1 MIAIGFYRAFTRQP
15 MPTERSVFPIVAGI
29 SIVILVMHLIASP
42 VGCLVRRI
50 RVSANRRSRGWWLAG
65 WLVWTGTLSLAVPV
79 LPRSTV
85 ANALLADGPAPDPPT
100 IRAGQ
105 VLLLLAAPGVF
116 PAVWRTTMPFR
127 LPRRQWVAVPIALAI
142 AAAFVRRIFTM
153 LVGGV
158 LQPSLSY

>member
-1 MIAIGFYRAFTRQP
+1 MVVGGLARLDGHPEPRCARAAAVDGG
-15 MPTERSVFPIVAGI
+15 ERPAG
-29 SIVILVMHLIASP
+29 
-42 VGCLVRRI
+42 RRPC
-50 RVSANRRSRGWWLAG
+50 A
-65 WLVWTGTLSLAVPV
+65 
-79 LPRSTV
+79 
-85 ANALLADGPAPDPPT
+85 DPPT

-116 PAVWRTTMPFR
+116 PAVWRTMMPFR